1 MHKSGIT
8 ARVTGPGGTSL
19 FFVSMELKEFFRH
32 RRRLHFVPL
41 ILFGIFLVDWVYH
54 VAPTFVPV
62 VVVVFGGLEPQYN
75 NIFFR
80 SPRELESL
88 VVLSADWRRVVILK
102 NVTTLILTAVAFV
115 AATATLFFF
124 SPEVYLVRCLEDT
137 VLFSFTIVFPLLHI
151 GNIRSVHDARRDA
164 GWETNDFIELL
175 YMLGAILLAAIP
187 YTLFIV
193 VFKMRVLC
201 IFYGIATAIY
211 WFRVSVPR
219 TVREIIENQTVICSR
234 T

>member
-1 MHKSGIT
+1 MPNSVK
-8 ARVTGPGGTSL
+8 RDTGPGATAL

-54 VAPTFVPV
+54 IAPTFLPV

-88 VVLSADWRRVVILK
+88 VVLSVDWRRVVILK
-102 NVTTLILTAVAFV
+102 NVATLILTAVAF
-115 AATATLFFF
+115 AAVTATLFFF
-124 SPEVYLVRCLEDT
+124 SPEVYFLRSLKEA
-137 VLFSFTIVFPLLHI
+137 VLFSSTIVFPLLHI
-151 GNIRSVHDARRDA
+151 GNIRSVHEARRDS

-175 YMLGAILLAAIP
+175 YMLGAILLAGIP
-187 YTLFIV
+187 YYLFVV
-193 VFKMRVLC
+193 VFKMPALC
-201 IFYGIATAIY
+201 IFYAIATAIY
-211 WFRVSVPR
+211 WFRVTVPR
-219 TVREIIENQTVICSR
+219 AVREIIENQTVICSR

>member
-1 MHKSGIT
+1 MPDSGIT
-8 ARVTGPGGTSL
+8 SRVTGPGGTAL

-41 ILFGIFLVDWVYH
+41 ILFGIFLIDWVYH

-80 SPRELESL
+80 SPRELEAL
-88 VVLSADWRRVVILK
+88 VVLSADWRRVIILK
-102 NVTTLILTAVAFV
+102 NVTTLILTAAAFV
-115 AATATLFFF
+115 AVTATLFFF
-124 SPEVYLVRCLEDT
+124 SPEVYLLRCLEDAI
-137 VLFSFTIVFPLLHI
+137 LFSFTIAFPLLHI
-151 GNIRSVHDARRDA
+151 GNIRSVREARRDA

-175 YMLGAILLAAIP
+175 YMFGAILLVGIP
-187 YTLFIV
+187 YYLFV
-193 VFKMRVLC
+193 GVLKMPAVC
-201 IFYGIATAIY
+201 FFYGIATAIY
-211 WFRVSVPR
+211 WFRVSIPR
-219 TVREIIENQTVICSR
+219 TVREIIEHQTVICSR